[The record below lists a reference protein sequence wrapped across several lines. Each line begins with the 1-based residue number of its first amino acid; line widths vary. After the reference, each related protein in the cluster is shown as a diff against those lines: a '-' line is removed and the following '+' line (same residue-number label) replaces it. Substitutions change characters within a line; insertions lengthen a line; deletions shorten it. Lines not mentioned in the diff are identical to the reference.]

1 MVLSIDS
8 RRGYKNVQYVSKISV
23 FIVKNKAETV
33 YLIIYRICK
42 NIYVF
47 CFNFLFFNEMICIF
61 ASVIKILLEYGKANY
76 TFCAFLLIGIS
87 LAIAQAVQVTG
98 VVVSAE
104 DDMPVVGASILV
116 KGTSNGTITDIDGKF
131 TLKVNKGAKLEISYI
146 GMKSQTV
153 AAKNN
158 MKVVLESDTEVLDE
172 VVVTGMQ
179 RMDKRLFTGAST
191 KYLPKTLNLT
201 VCRKSAV
208 PWKDVQPVYR
218 FRTYQVLS
226 VQLRKSVYVVPH
238 LSTVA
243 LNRCG

>member
-1 MVLSIDS
+1 M
-8 RRGYKNVQYVSKISV
+8 
-23 FIVKNKAETV
+23 
-33 YLIIYRICK
+33 IIYRICK

-131 TLKVNKGAKLEISYI
+131 ILKVNKGDKLEISYI

-153 AAKNN
+153 AAKII
-158 MKVVLESDTEVLDE
+158 
-172 VVVTGMQ
+172 
-179 RMDKRLFTGAST
+179 
-191 KYLPKTLNLT
+191 
-201 VCRKSAV
+201 
-208 PWKDVQPVYR
+208 
-218 FRTYQVLS
+218 
-226 VQLRKSVYVVPH
+226 
-238 LSTVA
+238 
-243 LNRCG
+243 

>member
-1 MVLSIDS
+1 M
-8 RRGYKNVQYVSKISV
+8 
-23 FIVKNKAETV
+23 
-33 YLIIYRICK
+33 IIYRICK

-61 ASVIKILLEYGKANY
+61 VSVIKILLEYEKANY
-76 TFCAFLLIGIS
+76 TFLCLFVNRHKS
-87 LAIAQAVQVTG
+87 AIAQAVQVTG
-98 VVVSAE
+98 VVMSAE

-131 TLKVNKGAKLEISYI
+131 ILKVNKGDKLEISYI

-191 KYLPKTLNLT
+191 KI
-201 VCRKSAV
+201 SAEDSKLDGV
-208 PWKDVQPVYR
+208 PEISRALEGRAAGV
-218 FRTYQVLS
+218 S
-226 VQLRKSVYVVPH
+226 VQNVSGTFGTAPKIRVRGLNIYLR
-238 LSTVA
+238 
-243 LNRCG
+243 

>member
-1 MVLSIDS
+1 
-8 RRGYKNVQYVSKISV
+8 
-23 FIVKNKAETV
+23 
-33 YLIIYRICK
+33 
-42 NIYVF
+42 
-47 CFNFLFFNEMICIF
+47 MICIF
-61 ASVIKILLEYGKANY
+61 VSVIKILLEYEKANY
-76 TFCAFLLIGIS
+76 AFCAFLLIGIS

-98 VVVSAE
+98 VVMSAE

-131 TLKVNKGAKLEISYI
+131 ILKVNKGDKLEISYI

-191 KYLPKTLNLT
+191 KI
-201 VCRKSAV
+201 SAEDSKLDGV
-208 PWKDVQPVYR
+208 PEISRAWKDVQPVYR

>member
-1 MVLSIDS
+1 ME
-8 RRGYKNVQYVSKISV
+8 K
-23 FIVKNKAETV
+23 
-33 YLIIYRICK
+33 RIT
-42 NIYVF
+42 
-47 CFNFLFFNEMICIF
+47 L
-61 ASVIKILLEYGKANY
+61 
-76 TFCAFLLIGIS
+76 FCAFLLIGIS

-131 TLKVNKGAKLEISYI
+131 ILKVNKGDKLEISYI

-191 KYLPKTLNLT
+191 KNLPKTLNLT

>member
-1 MVLSIDS
+1 M
-8 RRGYKNVQYVSKISV
+8 
-23 FIVKNKAETV
+23 
-33 YLIIYRICK
+33 IIYRICK

-61 ASVIKILLEYGKANY
+61 VSVIKILLEYGKANY

-131 TLKVNKGAKLEISYI
+131 ILKVNKGDKLEISYI

-153 AAKNN
+153 AAKII
-158 MKVVLESDTEVLDE
+158 
-172 VVVTGMQ
+172 
-179 RMDKRLFTGAST
+179 
-191 KYLPKTLNLT
+191 
-201 VCRKSAV
+201 
-208 PWKDVQPVYR
+208 
-218 FRTYQVLS
+218 
-226 VQLRKSVYVVPH
+226 
-238 LSTVA
+238 
-243 LNRCG
+243 

>member
-1 MVLSIDS
+1 M
-8 RRGYKNVQYVSKISV
+8 KK
-23 FIVKNKAETV
+23 
-33 YLIIYRICK
+33 RIT
-42 NIYVF
+42 
-47 CFNFLFFNEMICIF
+47 L
-61 ASVIKILLEYGKANY
+61 
-76 TFCAFLLIGIS
+76 FCAFLLIGIS

-98 VVVSAE
+98 VVMSAE

-131 TLKVNKGAKLEISYI
+131 ILKVNKGDKLEISYI

-191 KYLPKTLNLT
+191 KISAEDSKLDGVPENQPCPGRTCSRCIGSERIRYFRYSSENPCTWCHIYL
-201 VCRKSAV
+201 R
-208 PWKDVQPVYR
+208 
-218 FRTYQVLS
+218 
-226 VQLRKSVYVVPH
+226 
-238 LSTVA
+238 
-243 LNRCG
+243 